1 MEIEMRTITF
11 SVADEAETK
20 RRVRAAF
27 ERKKQGHHMSFA
39 SVELMWRSPNR
50 RQIIQIMTGEEP
62 MTLREIARRA
72 ERAVHDVQTDLNALL
87 VCGIIDRNKDGRFSF
102 PYDAV
107 HVEFHPKE
115 LTRAEQFRTKEA
127 NQNHSPPQ
135 DCSVARHGERRSE
148 DESQRRLDCQKVH

>member
-1 MEIEMRTITF
+1 MRTITF

-72 ERAVHDVQTDLNALL
+72 ERAVHDVQPISTRCWSAASSIAIRTGGFL
-87 VCGIIDRNKDGRFSF
+87 F
-102 PYDAV
+102 PTMRCTWN
-107 HVEFHPKE
+107 FTLK
-115 LTRAEQFRTKEA
+115 
-127 NQNHSPPQ
+127 N
-135 DCSVARHGERRSE
+135 
-148 DESQRRLDCQKVH
+148 